1 MTARAPARAEWIKL
15 WSVRSTW
22 WCLASSVLLMV
33 ACAWT
38 LGNDFVHDLEN
49 PAEQAVRDTTATTMP
64 LHEPLVM
71 SALLAQFAV
80 VAFAMLAMTGEYATG
95 LIRSTLR
102 AEPSRGRV
110 LLAKVGVVGA
120 VTFACGL
127 LLGVAGLGAARL
139 GLSDYAAVDG
149 GAAVGAILR
158 VAAYLTLVSAISV
171 AMGAVLRGGVG
182 TMGAVLVL
190 LVGPLLVS
198 GTLAEYLPGS
208 AGATFLRD
216 GTARDGVVLALW
228 TAALLA
234 SAYATLRRRD
244 A

>member
-1 MTARAPARAEWIKL
+1 MTAQASVRSEWIKL

-22 WCLASSVLLMV
+22 WCLASGVLLMAV
-33 ACAWT
+33 CAWT
-38 LGNDFVHDLEN
+38 LGTDFVHDLEN

-64 LHEPLVM
+64 LHEPLVL

-110 LLAKVGVVGA
+110 LLAKAGVVGA
-120 VTFACGL
+120 VTFVSGL
-127 LLGVAGLGAARL
+127 VLGVAGLATARL
-139 GLSDYAAVDG
+139 GLSDHAIVDG
-149 GAAVGAILR
+149 GATVGAILR
-158 VAAYLTLVSAISV
+158 VAVYLTLVSAISV
-171 AMGAVLRGGVG
+171 GMGAILRGGVG

-190 LVGPLLVS
+190 LVGPLLIYGPV
-198 GTLAEYLPGS
+198 TEYLPGS

-216 GTARDGVVLALW
+216 GTASDAMVLTAW
-228 TAALLA
+228 TAAILA
-234 SAYATLRRRD
+234 AAYTTLRRRD

>member
-1 MTARAPARAEWIKL
+1 MTARAEWIRL

-22 WCLASSVLLMV
+22 WCLASGILLMA

-38 LGNDFVHDLEN
+38 LGNDFVQDLEN

-64 LHEPLVM
+64 LHEPLVL

-80 VAFAMLAMTGEYATG
+80 VAFAMLAMTSEYATG

-102 AEPSRGRV
+102 ADPARGRV

-127 LLGVAGLGAARL
+127 ALGVAGLAAAHL
-139 GLSDYAAVDG
+139 GLSDYAVVDA
-149 GAAVGAILR
+149 GAAAGAVAR
-158 VAAYLTLVSAISV
+158 VAGYLTLVSAISV
-171 AMGAVLRGGVG
+171 GMGALLRGGVG

-190 LVGPLLVS
+190 LIGPLLVP

-216 GTARDGVVLALW
+216 GTARDGVVLAVW
-228 TAALLA
+228 TAAVLA
-234 SAYATLRRRD
+234 AAYTALRKRD

>member
-1 MTARAPARAEWIKL
+1 MTAQASVRFEWIKL

-22 WCLASSVLLMV
+22 WCLASSVLLMA

-38 LGNDFVHDLEN
+38 LGNDFVHDLQN
-49 PAEQAVRDTTATTMP
+49 PAEQAVRDTTATTMA
-64 LHEPLVM
+64 LHEPMVL

-102 AEPSRGRV
+102 ADPSRGRV

-127 LLGVAGLGAARL
+127 VLGVAGLAAARL
-139 GLSDYAAVDG
+139 ALSDHAVVDG
-149 GAAVGAILR
+149 GAAVGAVLR
-158 VAAYLTLVSAISV
+158 VASYLALVSAISV
-171 AMGAVLRGGVG
+171 GMGAVLRGGVG

-198 GTLAEYLPGS
+198 GTLSEYLPGS
-208 AGATFLRD
+208 AGATWLRD

-228 TAALLA
+228 TAAVLA
-234 SAYATLRRRD
+234 AAYAALNRRD

>member
-1 MTARAPARAEWIKL
+1 MTARASAQAEWIKL

-22 WCLASSVLLMV
+22 WCLASGILLMA

-38 LGNDFVHDLEN
+38 LGNDFVNDLEN
-49 PAEQAVRDTTATTMP
+49 PADQAIRDTTATTMA
-64 LHEPLVM
+64 LHEPLVL

-102 AEPSRGRV
+102 ADPARGRV
-110 LLAKVGVVGA
+110 LLAKVAVVGV

-127 LLGVAGLGAARL
+127 VLGVAGLAAARL
-139 GLSDYAAVDG
+139 GLSDYAVVDG
-149 GAAVGAILR
+149 GATVGAVLR

-171 AMGAVLRGGVG
+171 GMGAVLRGGVG

-198 GTLAEYLPGS
+198 GTLSEYLPGS
-208 AGATFLRD
+208 AGATFMRD
-216 GTARDGVVLALW
+216 GTASDAVVLTLW
-228 TAALLA
+228 TAAVLA
-234 SAYATLRRRD
+234 AAYTVLRRRD

>member
-1 MTARAPARAEWIKL
+1 MTAQASARSEWIKL

-22 WCLASSVLLMV
+22 WCLASSVLLMA

-38 LGNDFVHDLEN
+38 LGKDFVHDLEN

-64 LHEPLVM
+64 LHEPLVL

-102 AEPSRGRV
+102 AQPSRGRV

-120 VTFACGL
+120 VTFASGL
-127 LLGVAGLGAARL
+127 VLGVAGLAAAQL
-139 GLSDYAAVDG
+139 GLSDYAVVDG
-149 GAAVGAILR
+149 GATAGAVFR

-171 AMGAVLRGGVG
+171 GMGAILRGGVG

-190 LVGPLLVS
+190 LVGPLLIAGPLS
-198 GTLAEYLPGS
+198 DYLPGT

-216 GTARDGVVLALW
+216 GTARDGIVLALW
-228 TAALLA
+228 TAAVLA
-234 SAYATLRRRD
+234 AAYTTLRRRD